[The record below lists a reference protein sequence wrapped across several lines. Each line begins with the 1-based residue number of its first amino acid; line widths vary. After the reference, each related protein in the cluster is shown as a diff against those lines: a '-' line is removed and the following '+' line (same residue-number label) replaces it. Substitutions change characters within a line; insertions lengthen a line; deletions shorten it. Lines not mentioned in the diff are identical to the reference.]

1 MKENHSAHTTSIE
14 KGGVDVSGWFLF
26 FAQMLFF
33 LLGAWYFLRS
43 GSRRKGGRDGISME
57 ENEREMEKLDA
68 MRQVGLTEPLTEQT
82 RPKSL
87 GEIVGQERGIRALR
101 AALCGP
107 NPQHI
112 IIYGPPGVGKTAA
125 ARLVLEEAKGRRNSP
140 FSEKAKFVEVD
151 ATTLQFDERSIAD
164 PLLGSVH
171 DPIYQGAGAFGQ
183 MGIPRPQPGAVSE
196 ANGGVLFIDEIGEL
210 HPIQMNRLLKVLE
223 DRVAKF
229 QSSYYSRE
237 NKRIPPYIHEIF
249 QKGLPA
255 DFRLIGATTRSPS
268 ELPAA
273 LRSRCTEI
281 FFDGLRPEAV
291 EQIAADSMERVGLQ
305 YEDGLCGKIA
315 LYAGG
320 GRDTVRLV
328 QSLAS
333 LAEMKGRNWVGS
345 ADLEWVAEAG
355 HYQPYPRQKV
365 TAVPRVGVV
374 NGLAVTGGMGGAVLT
389 VEVKM
394 QKSTAPHL
402 QVTGIVEEEEIRSPH
417 GVSKRKSNA
426 RSSAEN
432 VLTVLEGYGF
442 DRSQYAVHINF
453 PGGMPVDGPSAG
465 TAMFLAAYSAFTGA
479 AVLGDVALTGEISLT
494 GNILPVGGVTEKL
507 QAAEEAGVTRAY
519 IPKANWQGRYER
531 LGLEVVPVEEIG
543 ELLEMVFAK
552 KEEKQTGMP
561 QRGILTAEGLQKIK
575 TTR

>member
-1 MKENHSAHTTSIE
+1 
-14 KGGVDVSGWFLF
+14 VDVSGWFLF

-140 FSEKAKFVEVD
+140 FSPNAKFVEVD

-255 DFRLIGATTRSPS
+255 DFRLIGATTRNPS

-394 QKSTAPHL
+394 LKSTAPYL

-479 AVLGDVALTGEISLT
+479 AVPGDVALTGEISLT

-507 QAAEEAGVTRAY
+507 QAAEEASVTRAY

-531 LGLEVVPVEEIG
+531 LGLEAVPVEEIS
-543 ELLEMVFAK
+543 ELLEMVFTK
-552 KEEKQTGMP
+552 KEEKQAGMP
-561 QRGILTAEGLQKIK
+561 QRGILTAEGLQK
-575 TTR
+575 

>member
-1 MKENHSAHTTSIE
+1 M
-14 KGGVDVSGWFLF
+14 SGWFLF

-125 ARLVLEEAKGRRNSP
+125 ARLVLDEAKGRRNSP
-140 FSEKAKFVEVD
+140 FSPNAKFVEVD

-255 DFRLIGATTRSPS
+255 DFRLIGATTRNPS

-394 QKSTAPHL
+394 QKSTVPHL

-479 AVLGDVALTGEISLT
+479 AVPGDVALTGEISLT
-494 GNILPVGGVTEKL
+494 GKILPVGGVTEKL
-507 QAAEEAGVTRAY
+507 QAAEEASVTRAY

-531 LGLEVVPVEEIG
+531 LGLEAVPVEEIS
-543 ELLEMVFAK
+543 ELLEMVFTK
-552 KEEKQTGMP
+552 KEEKQAGMP
-561 QRGILTAEGLQKIK
+561 QRGILTAEGLQKCRADIVSLFSFFS
-575 TTR
+575 

>member
-125 ARLVLEEAKGRRNSP
+125 ARLVLEEAKGRHNSP

-255 DFRLIGATTRSPS
+255 DFRLIGATTRNPS

-365 TAVPRVGVV
+365 SAVPRVGVV

-479 AVLGDVALTGEISLT
+479 AVPGDVALTGEISLT

-561 QRGILTAEGLQKIK
+561 QRGILTAEGLQ
-575 TTR
+575 T

>member
-1 MKENHSAHTTSIE
+1 M
-14 KGGVDVSGWFLF
+14 SGWFLF

-43 GSRRKGGRDGISME
+43 GSRRKGGRDGISAE

-255 DFRLIGATTRSPS
+255 DFRLIGATTRNPS

-365 TAVPRVGVV
+365 SAVPRVGVV

-432 VLTVLEGYGF
+432 VLTVLEGFGF

-479 AVLGDVALTGEISLT
+479 AVPGDVALTGEISLT
-494 GNILPVGGVTEKL
+494 GKILPVGGVTEKL

-531 LGLEVVPVEEIG
+531 LGLEVVPVEKIG

-561 QRGILTAEGLQKIK
+561 QRGILTAEGLQ
-575 TTR
+575 T

>member
-140 FSEKAKFVEVD
+140 FSPNAKFVEVD

-394 QKSTAPHL
+394 LKSTAPYL
-402 QVTGIVEEEEIRSPH
+402 RVTGIVEEEEIRSPH

-432 VLTVLEGYGF
+432 VLTVLEGFGF

-479 AVLGDVALTGEISLT
+479 AVPGDVALTGEISLT
-494 GNILPVGGVTEKL
+494 GKILPVGGVTEKL

-531 LGLEVVPVEEIG
+531 LGLEAVPVEEIE

-561 QRGILTAEGLQKIK
+561 QRGILTAEGLQK
-575 TTR
+575 

>member
-1 MKENHSAHTTSIE
+1 MKNNHSAHTTSIE

-140 FSEKAKFVEVD
+140 FSEKARFVEVD

-249 QKGLPA
+249 QNGIPA
-255 DFRLIGATTRSPS
+255 DFRLIGATTRNPS

-394 QKSTAPHL
+394 QKSTVPHL

-479 AVLGDVALTGEISLT
+479 AVPGDVALTGEISLT
-494 GNILPVGGVTEKL
+494 GKILPVGGVTEKL
-507 QAAEEAGVTRAY
+507 QAAEEASVTRAY

-531 LGLEVVPVEEIG
+531 LGLEAVPVEEIS

-561 QRGILTAEGLQKIK
+561 QRGILTAEGLQK
-575 TTR
+575 

>member
-1 MKENHSAHTTSIE
+1 M
-14 KGGVDVSGWFLF
+14 SGWFLF

-140 FSEKAKFVEVD
+140 FSPNAKFVEVD

-249 QKGLPA
+249 QKGLTA
-255 DFRLIGATTRSPS
+255 DFRLIGATTRNPS

-394 QKSTAPHL
+394 LKSTAPYL

-442 DRSQYAVHINF
+442 DRSRYAVHINF

-479 AVLGDVALTGEISLT
+479 AVPGDVALTGEISLT

-531 LGLEVVPVEEIG
+531 LGLEAVPVEEIS
-543 ELLEMVFAK
+543 ELLEMVFTK
-552 KEEKQTGMP
+552 KEEKQAGMP
-561 QRGILTAEGLQKIK
+561 QRGILTAEGLQK
-575 TTR
+575 

>member
-140 FSEKAKFVEVD
+140 FSPNAKFVEVD

-355 HYQPYPRQKV
+355 HYQPYSRQKV

-394 QKSTAPHL
+394 QKSTAPYL

-432 VLTVLEGYGF
+432 VLTVLEGFGF

-479 AVLGDVALTGEISLT
+479 AVPGDVALTGEISLT
-494 GNILPVGGVTEKL
+494 GKILPVGGVTEKL

-531 LGLEVVPVEEIG
+531 LGLEAVPVEEIE

-561 QRGILTAEGLQKIK
+561 QRGILTAEGLQK
-575 TTR
+575 

>member
-1 MKENHSAHTTSIE
+1 M
-14 KGGVDVSGWFLF
+14 SGWFLF

-43 GSRRKGGRDGISME
+43 GSRRKGGWDGISME

-140 FSEKAKFVEVD
+140 FSPNAKFVEVD

-255 DFRLIGATTRSPS
+255 DFRLIGATTRNPS

-394 QKSTAPHL
+394 LKSTAPYL

-442 DRSQYAVHINF
+442 DRSRYAVHINF

-479 AVLGDVALTGEISLT
+479 AVPGDVALTGEISLT
-494 GNILPVGGVTEKL
+494 GKILPVGGVTEKL

-519 IPKANWQGRYER
+519 IPKANWQARYER
-531 LGLEVVPVEEIG
+531 LGLEVVSVEEIG

-561 QRGILTAEGLQKIK
+561 QRGILTAEGLQK
-575 TTR
+575 

>member
-1 MKENHSAHTTSIE
+1 
-14 KGGVDVSGWFLF
+14 
-26 FAQMLFF
+26 
-33 LLGAWYFLRS
+33 
-43 GSRRKGGRDGISME
+43 ME

-125 ARLVLEEAKGRRNSP
+125 ARLVLEEAKGRRNSA
-140 FSEKAKFVEVD
+140 FSPNAKFVEVD

-255 DFRLIGATTRSPS
+255 DFRLIGATTRNPS

-394 QKSTAPHL
+394 LKSTAPYL

-442 DRSQYAVHINF
+442 DRSRYAVHINF

-479 AVLGDVALTGEISLT
+479 AVPGDVALTGEISLT

-531 LGLEVVPVEEIG
+531 LGLEAVPVEEIS
-543 ELLEMVFAK
+543 ELLEMVFTK
-552 KEEKQTGMP
+552 KEEKQAGMP
-561 QRGILTAEGLQKIK
+561 QRGILTAEGLQK
-575 TTR
+575 

>member
-1 MKENHSAHTTSIE
+1 M
-14 KGGVDVSGWFLF
+14 SGWFLF

-43 GSRRKGGRDGISME
+43 GSRRKGGRDGVSME

>member
-1 MKENHSAHTTSIE
+1 M
-14 KGGVDVSGWFLF
+14 SGWFLF

-87 GEIVGQERGIRALR
+87 GEIVGQELGIRALR

-125 ARLVLEEAKGRRNSP
+125 ARLVLEEAKGRRHSP
-140 FSEKAKFVEVD
+140 FSPNAKFVEVD

-255 DFRLIGATTRSPS
+255 DFRLIGATTRNPS

-394 QKSTAPHL
+394 QKSTVPHL

-479 AVLGDVALTGEISLT
+479 AVPGDVALTGEISLT
-494 GNILPVGGVTEKL
+494 GKILPVGGVTEKL

-531 LGLEVVPVEEIG
+531 LGLEAVPVEEIS
-543 ELLEMVFAK
+543 ELLEMVFTK
-552 KEEKQTGMP
+552 KEEKQAGMP
-561 QRGILTAEGLQKIK
+561 QRGILTAEGLQK
-575 TTR
+575 

>member
-1 MKENHSAHTTSIE
+1 M
-14 KGGVDVSGWFLF
+14 SGWFLF

-140 FSEKAKFVEVD
+140 FSPNAKFVEVD

-255 DFRLIGATTRSPS
+255 DFRLIGATTRNPS

-394 QKSTAPHL
+394 LKSTAPYL

-479 AVLGDVALTGEISLT
+479 AVPGDVALTGEISLT
-494 GNILPVGGVTEKL
+494 GKILPVGGVTEKL
-507 QAAEEAGVTRAY
+507 QAAEEASVTRAY

-531 LGLEVVPVEEIG
+531 LGLEAVPVEEIS

-552 KEEKQTGMP
+552 KEEKQAGMP
-561 QRGILTAEGLQKIK
+561 QRGILTAEGLQK
-575 TTR
+575 

>member
-1 MKENHSAHTTSIE
+1 M
-14 KGGVDVSGWFLF
+14 SGWFLF

-140 FSEKAKFVEVD
+140 FSPNAKFVEVD

-237 NKRIPPYIHEIF
+237 NKRIPPYIHETF

-255 DFRLIGATTRSPS
+255 DFRLIGATTRNPS

-389 VEVKM
+389 VEVRM
-394 QKSTAPHL
+394 LKSTAPYL

-479 AVLGDVALTGEISLT
+479 AVPGDVALTGEISLT

-519 IPKANWQGRYER
+519 IPKANWQARYER
-531 LGLEVVPVEEIG
+531 LGLEGVSVEEIG

-561 QRGILTAEGLQKIK
+561 QRGILTAEGLQK
-575 TTR
+575 

>member
-1 MKENHSAHTTSIE
+1 
-14 KGGVDVSGWFLF
+14 VDVSGWFLF

-140 FSEKAKFVEVD
+140 FSPNAKFVEVD

-255 DFRLIGATTRSPS
+255 DFRLIGATTRNPS

-394 QKSTAPHL
+394 LKSTAPYL

-442 DRSQYAVHINF
+442 DRSRYAVYINF

-479 AVLGDVALTGEISLT
+479 AVPGDVALTGEISLT

-531 LGLEVVPVEEIG
+531 LGLEAVPVEEIS
-543 ELLEMVFAK
+543 ELLEMVFTK
-552 KEEKQTGMP
+552 KEEKQAGMP
-561 QRGILTAEGLQKIK
+561 QRGILTAEGLQK
-575 TTR
+575 

>member
-1 MKENHSAHTTSIE
+1 M
-14 KGGVDVSGWFLF
+14 SGWFLF

-43 GSRRKGGRDGISME
+43 GSRRKGGRDGVSME

-125 ARLVLEEAKGRRNSP
+125 ARLVLEEAKGRQNSP

-255 DFRLIGATTRSPS
+255 DFRLIGATTRNPS

-365 TAVPRVGVV
+365 TAVSRVGVV

-417 GVSKRKSNA
+417 GISKRKSNA

-432 VLTVLEGYGF
+432 VLTVLEGFGF

-479 AVLGDVALTGEISLT
+479 AVPGNVALTGEISLT
-494 GNILPVGGVTEKL
+494 GKILPVGGVTEKL

-531 LGLEVVPVEEIG
+531 LGLEVVPVEEIN

-561 QRGILTAEGLQKIK
+561 QRGILTAEGLQK
-575 TTR
+575 

>member
-1 MKENHSAHTTSIE
+1 M
-14 KGGVDVSGWFLF
+14 SGWFLF

-140 FSEKAKFVEVD
+140 FSPNAKFVEVD

-255 DFRLIGATTRSPS
+255 DFRLIGATTRNPS

-394 QKSTAPHL
+394 LKSTAPYL

-442 DRSQYAVHINF
+442 DRSWYAVHINF

-479 AVLGDVALTGEISLT
+479 AVPGDVALTGEISLT
-494 GNILPVGGVTEKL
+494 GKILPVGGVTEKL

-519 IPKANWQGRYER
+519 IPKANWQARYER
-531 LGLEVVPVEEIG
+531 LGLEVVSVEEIG

-561 QRGILTAEGLQKIK
+561 QRGILTAEGLQK
-575 TTR
+575 

>member
-1 MKENHSAHTTSIE
+1 M
-14 KGGVDVSGWFLF
+14 SGWFLF

-68 MRQVGLTEPLTEQT
+68 MWQVGLTEPLTEQT

-87 GEIVGQERGIRALR
+87 GEIVGQELGIRALR

-125 ARLVLEEAKGRRNSP
+125 ARLVLEEAKGRRHSP
-140 FSEKAKFVEVD
+140 FSPNAKFVEVD

-223 DRVAKF
+223 DHVAKF

-255 DFRLIGATTRSPS
+255 DFRLIGATTRNPS

-394 QKSTAPHL
+394 QKSTVPHL

-479 AVLGDVALTGEISLT
+479 AVPGDVALTGEISLT
-494 GNILPVGGVTEKL
+494 GKILPVGGVTEKL
-507 QAAEEAGVTRAY
+507 QAAEEASVTRAY

-531 LGLEVVPVEEIG
+531 LGLEAVPVEEIS
-543 ELLEMVFAK
+543 ELLEMVFTK
-552 KEEKQTGMP
+552 KEEKQAGMP
-561 QRGILTAEGLQKIK
+561 QRGILTAEGLQK
-575 TTR
+575 

>member
-1 MKENHSAHTTSIE
+1 M
-14 KGGVDVSGWFLF
+14 SGWFLF

-374 NGLAVTGGMGGAVLT
+374 NGLAVTGGMGGAVLM

-479 AVLGDVALTGEISLT
+479 AVPGDVALTGEISLT

-519 IPKANWQGRYER
+519 IPKANWQARYER
-531 LGLEVVPVEEIG
+531 LGLEVVSVEEIG

-561 QRGILTAEGLQKIK
+561 QRGILTAEGLQK
-575 TTR
+575 

>member
-1 MKENHSAHTTSIE
+1 M
-14 KGGVDVSGWFLF
+14 SGWFLF

-140 FSEKAKFVEVD
+140 FSPNAKFVEVD

-255 DFRLIGATTRSPS
+255 DFRLIGATTRNPS

-394 QKSTAPHL
+394 LKSTAPYL
-402 QVTGIVEEEEIRSPH
+402 QVTGSVEEEEIRSPH

-479 AVLGDVALTGEISLT
+479 AVPGDVALTGEISLT

-519 IPKANWQGRYER
+519 IPKANWQARYER
-531 LGLEVVPVEEIG
+531 LGLEVVSVEEIG

-561 QRGILTAEGLQKIK
+561 QRGILTAEGLQK
-575 TTR
+575 

>member
-1 MKENHSAHTTSIE
+1 M
-14 KGGVDVSGWFLF
+14 SGWFLF

-140 FSEKAKFVEVD
+140 FSPNAKFVEVD

-255 DFRLIGATTRSPS
+255 DFRLIGATTRNPS

-374 NGLAVTGGMGGAVLT
+374 NGLAVTSGMGGAVLT

-394 QKSTAPHL
+394 LKSTAPYL

-479 AVLGDVALTGEISLT
+479 AVPGDVALTGEISLT
-494 GNILPVGGVTEKL
+494 GKILPVGGVTEKL
-507 QAAEEAGVTRAY
+507 QAAEEASVTRAY
-519 IPKANWQGRYER
+519 IPKANWQGRYGR
-531 LGLEVVPVEEIG
+531 LGLEAVPVEEIS

-552 KEEKQTGMP
+552 KEEKQAGMP
-561 QRGILTAEGLQKIK
+561 QRGILTAEGLQK
-575 TTR
+575 

>member
-1 MKENHSAHTTSIE
+1 M
-14 KGGVDVSGWFLF
+14 SGWFLF

-140 FSEKAKFVEVD
+140 FSPNAKFVEVD

-255 DFRLIGATTRSPS
+255 DFRLIGATTRNPS

-394 QKSTAPHL
+394 LKSTAPYL

-479 AVLGDVALTGEISLT
+479 AVPGDVALTGEISLT
-494 GNILPVGGVTEKL
+494 GKILPVGGVTEKL
-507 QAAEEAGVTRAY
+507 QAAEEASVTRAY

-531 LGLEVVPVEEIG
+531 LGLEAVPVEEIS
-543 ELLEMVFAK
+543 ELLEMVFTK

-561 QRGILTAEGLQKIK
+561 QRGILTAEGLQK
-575 TTR
+575 

>member
-1 MKENHSAHTTSIE
+1 M
-14 KGGVDVSGWFLF
+14 SGWFLF

-101 AALCGP
+101 TALCGP

-140 FSEKAKFVEVD
+140 FSPNAKFVEVD

-255 DFRLIGATTRSPS
+255 DFRLIGATTRNPS

-394 QKSTAPHL
+394 LKSTAPYL

-465 TAMFLAAYSAFTGA
+465 TAMFLAAYSAFTGV
-479 AVLGDVALTGEISLT
+479 AVPGDVALTGEISLT
-494 GNILPVGGVTEKL
+494 GKILPVGGVTEKL
-507 QAAEEAGVTRAY
+507 QAAEEASVTRAY

-531 LGLEVVPVEEIG
+531 LGLEAVPVEEIS
-543 ELLEMVFAK
+543 ELLEMVFTK
-552 KEEKQTGMP
+552 KEEKQAGMP
-561 QRGILTAEGLQKIK
+561 QRGILTAEGLQK
-575 TTR
+575 

>member
-1 MKENHSAHTTSIE
+1 M
-14 KGGVDVSGWFLF
+14 SGWFLF

-140 FSEKAKFVEVD
+140 FSPNAKFVEVD

-255 DFRLIGATTRSPS
+255 DFRLIGATTRNPS

-394 QKSTAPHL
+394 QKSTVPHL

-479 AVLGDVALTGEISLT
+479 TVPGDVALTGEISLT
-494 GNILPVGGVTEKL
+494 GKILPVGGVTEKL
-507 QAAEEAGVTRAY
+507 QAAEEASVTRAY

-531 LGLEVVPVEEIG
+531 LGLEAVPVEEIS

-561 QRGILTAEGLQKIK
+561 QRGILTAEGLQK
-575 TTR
+575 

>member
-1 MKENHSAHTTSIE
+1 
-14 KGGVDVSGWFLF
+14 VSGWFLF

-43 GSRRKGGRDGISME
+43 GGRDGISME

-140 FSEKAKFVEVD
+140 FSPNAKFVEVD

-255 DFRLIGATTRSPS
+255 DFRLIGATTRNPS

-394 QKSTAPHL
+394 LKSTAPYL

-479 AVLGDVALTGEISLT
+479 AVPGDVALTGEISLT
-494 GNILPVGGVTEKL
+494 GKILPVGGVTEKL
-507 QAAEEAGVTRAY
+507 QAAEEASVTRAY

-531 LGLEVVPVEEIG
+531 LGLEAVPVEEIS
-543 ELLEMVFAK
+543 ELLEMVFTK
-552 KEEKQTGMP
+552 KEEKQAGMP
-561 QRGILTAEGLQKIK
+561 QRGILTAEGLQK
-575 TTR
+575 

>member
-1 MKENHSAHTTSIE
+1 M
-14 KGGVDVSGWFLF
+14 SGWFLF

-140 FSEKAKFVEVD
+140 FSPNAKFVEVD

-255 DFRLIGATTRSPS
+255 DFRLIGATTRNPS

-394 QKSTAPHL
+394 QKSTVPHL

-479 AVLGDVALTGEISLT
+479 AVPGDVALTGEISLT
-494 GNILPVGGVTEKL
+494 GKILPVGGVTEKL

-531 LGLEVVPVEEIG
+531 LGLEAVPVEEIS
-543 ELLEMVFAK
+543 ELLEMVFTK
-552 KEEKQTGMP
+552 KEEKQAGMP
-561 QRGILTAEGLQKIK
+561 QRGILTAEGLQK
-575 TTR
+575 

>member
-1 MKENHSAHTTSIE
+1 M
-14 KGGVDVSGWFLF
+14 SGWFLF

-140 FSEKAKFVEVD
+140 FSPNAKFVEVD

-255 DFRLIGATTRSPS
+255 DFRLIGATTRNPS

-333 LAEMKGRNWVGS
+333 LAEMKGRNWVVS

-394 QKSTAPHL
+394 QKSTVPHL

-479 AVLGDVALTGEISLT
+479 AVPGDVALTGEISLT
-494 GNILPVGGVTEKL
+494 GKILPVGGVTEKL
-507 QAAEEAGVTRAY
+507 QAAEEASVTRAY

-531 LGLEVVPVEEIG
+531 LGLEAVPVEEIS
-543 ELLEMVFAK
+543 ELLEMVFTK
-552 KEEKQTGMP
+552 KEEKQAGMP
-561 QRGILTAEGLQKIK
+561 QRGILTAEGLQK
-575 TTR
+575 

>member
-1 MKENHSAHTTSIE
+1 M
-14 KGGVDVSGWFLF
+14 SGWFLF

-140 FSEKAKFVEVD
+140 FSPNAKFVEVD

-255 DFRLIGATTRSPS
+255 DFRLIGATTRNPS

-394 QKSTAPHL
+394 LKSTAPYL
-402 QVTGIVEEEEIRSPH
+402 QVTGIVEEEKIRSPH

-479 AVLGDVALTGEISLT
+479 AVPGDVALTGEISLT
-494 GNILPVGGVTEKL
+494 GKILPVGGVTEKL
-507 QAAEEAGVTRAY
+507 QAAEEARVTRAY

-531 LGLEVVPVEEIG
+531 LGLEAVPVEEIS
-543 ELLEMVFAK
+543 ELLEMVFTK
-552 KEEKQTGMP
+552 KEEKQAGMP
-561 QRGILTAEGLQKIK
+561 QRGILTAEGLQK
-575 TTR
+575 

>member
-1 MKENHSAHTTSIE
+1 M
-14 KGGVDVSGWFLF
+14 SGWFLF

-255 DFRLIGATTRSPS
+255 DFRLIGATTRNPS

-432 VLTVLEGYGF
+432 VLTVLEGFGF

-479 AVLGDVALTGEISLT
+479 AVPGDVALTGEISLT

-531 LGLEVVPVEEIG
+531 LGLEVVPVEKIE

-552 KEEKQTGMP
+552 KEEKQPGMP
-561 QRGILTAEGLQKIK
+561 QRGILTAEGLQK
-575 TTR
+575 

>member
-1 MKENHSAHTTSIE
+1 M
-14 KGGVDVSGWFLF
+14 SGWFLF

-107 NPQHI
+107 SPQHI

-140 FSEKAKFVEVD
+140 FSPNAKFVEVD

-255 DFRLIGATTRSPS
+255 DFRLIGATTRNPS

-394 QKSTAPHL
+394 QKSTVPHL

-479 AVLGDVALTGEISLT
+479 TVPGDVALTGEISLT
-494 GNILPVGGVTEKL
+494 GKILPVGGVTEKL
-507 QAAEEAGVTRAY
+507 QAAEEASVTRAY
-519 IPKANWQGRYER
+519 IPKANWHGRYER
-531 LGLEVVPVEEIG
+531 LGLEAVPVEEIS

-561 QRGILTAEGLQKIK
+561 QRGILTAEGLQK
-575 TTR
+575 

>member
-1 MKENHSAHTTSIE
+1 M
-14 KGGVDVSGWFLF
+14 SGWFLF

-140 FSEKAKFVEVD
+140 FSPNAKFVEVD

-255 DFRLIGATTRSPS
+255 DFRLIGATTRNPS

-394 QKSTAPHL
+394 LKSTAPYL

-479 AVLGDVALTGEISLT
+479 AVPGDVALTGEISLT
-494 GNILPVGGVTEKL
+494 GKILPVGGVTEKL

-519 IPKANWQGRYER
+519 IPKANWQARYER
-531 LGLEVVPVEEIG
+531 LGLEAVPVEEIS
-543 ELLEMVFAK
+543 ELLEMVFTK
-552 KEEKQTGMP
+552 KEEKQAGMP
-561 QRGILTAEGLQKIK
+561 QRGILTAEGLQK
-575 TTR
+575 

>member
-1 MKENHSAHTTSIE
+1 M
-14 KGGVDVSGWFLF
+14 SGWFLF

-87 GEIVGQERGIRALR
+87 SEIVGQERGIRALR

-140 FSEKAKFVEVD
+140 FSPNAKFVEVD

-255 DFRLIGATTRSPS
+255 DFRLIGATTRNPS

-394 QKSTAPHL
+394 LKSTAPYL

-479 AVLGDVALTGEISLT
+479 AVPGDVALTGEISLT
-494 GNILPVGGVTEKL
+494 GKILPVGGVTEKL
-507 QAAEEAGVTRAY
+507 QAAEEASVTRAY

-531 LGLEVVPVEEIG
+531 LGLEAVPVEEIS
-543 ELLEMVFAK
+543 ELLEMVFTK
-552 KEEKQTGMP
+552 KEEKQAGMP
-561 QRGILTAEGLQKIK
+561 QRGILTAEGLQK
-575 TTR
+575 

>member
-561 QRGILTAEGLQKIK
+561 QRGILTAEGLQK
-575 TTR
+575 

>member
-1 MKENHSAHTTSIE
+1 M
-14 KGGVDVSGWFLF
+14 SGWFLF

-140 FSEKAKFVEVD
+140 FSPNAKFVEVD
-151 ATTLQFDERSIAD
+151 ATTLQFDERSLAD

-255 DFRLIGATTRSPS
+255 DFRLIGATTRNPS

-394 QKSTAPHL
+394 LKSTAPYL

-479 AVLGDVALTGEISLT
+479 AVPGDVALTGEISLT

-519 IPKANWQGRYER
+519 IPKANWQARYER
-531 LGLEVVPVEEIG
+531 LGLEVVSVEEIG

-561 QRGILTAEGLQKIK
+561 QRGILTAEGLQK
-575 TTR
+575 

>member
-43 GSRRKGGRDGISME
+43 GSRRKGGRDVISME

-140 FSEKAKFVEVD
+140 FSPNAKFVEVD

-394 QKSTAPHL
+394 QKSTAPYL

-432 VLTVLEGYGF
+432 VLTVLEGFGF

-479 AVLGDVALTGEISLT
+479 AVPGDVALTGEISLT
-494 GNILPVGGVTEKL
+494 GKILPVGGVTEKL

-531 LGLEVVPVEEIG
+531 LGLEAVPVEEIE

-561 QRGILTAEGLQKIK
+561 QRGILTAEGLQK
-575 TTR
+575 

>member
-1 MKENHSAHTTSIE
+1 M
-14 KGGVDVSGWFLF
+14 SGWFLF

-68 MRQVGLTEPLTEQT
+68 MWQVGLTEPLTEQT

-140 FSEKAKFVEVD
+140 FSPNAKFVEVD

-255 DFRLIGATTRSPS
+255 DFRLIGATTRNPS

-394 QKSTAPHL
+394 LKSTAPYL

-479 AVLGDVALTGEISLT
+479 AVPGDVALTGEISLT
-494 GNILPVGGVTEKL
+494 GKILPVGGVTEKL
-507 QAAEEAGVTRAY
+507 QAAEEASVTRAY

-531 LGLEVVPVEEIG
+531 LGLEAVPVEEIS
-543 ELLEMVFAK
+543 ELLEMVFTK
-552 KEEKQTGMP
+552 KEEKQAGMP
-561 QRGILTAEGLQKIK
+561 QRGILTAEGLQK
-575 TTR
+575 